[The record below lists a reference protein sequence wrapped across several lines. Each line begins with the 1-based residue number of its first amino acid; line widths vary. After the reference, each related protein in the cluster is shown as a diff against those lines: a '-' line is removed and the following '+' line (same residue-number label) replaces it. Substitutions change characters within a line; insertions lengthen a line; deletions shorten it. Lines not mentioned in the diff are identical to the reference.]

1 MLRALILTGCCLLA
15 AAHAR
20 AEDQPP
26 KFAPGATETVDVDVM
41 GLLEGAKK
49 AAEGLGAELQTAA
62 PSDLG
67 GWAEKIETLEDAAR
81 TDPRVR
87 GLLGV
92 GPGKGA
98 SPAAAGQGEKPSY
111 GQARIL
117 VFASLGMPKESLR
130 QIFHDADRFGATVVV
145 RGFVG
150 NSVVKTGEALRAV
163 MPINDA
169 TAPGAGTGASDT
181 AAGQGASDPGLSGPA
196 AAGRGAVAE
205 ADQVFQAPETTSR
218 AGGLAIDPTLF
229 RRFKVEAVPVYVVL
243 AEPLAT
249 CESQGCAEDPL
260 PRHDR
265 IAGNISLEAALEMV
279 ARAKGDAAGQAR
291 VALLDGNADA
301 TATPSVMPS
310 SSVPTGGEP

>member
-1 MLRALILTGCCLLA
+1 MLRALILTGYCLLA

-26 KFAPGATETVDVDVM
+26 RFAPGATGAVGVDVM
-41 GLLEGAKK
+41 GLLEDAKK
-49 AAEGLGAELQTAA
+49 AAEGLREEVQTAT

-87 GLLGV
+87 ALLGV
-92 GPGKGA
+92 DPAKGEA
-98 SPAAAGQGEKPSY
+98 PAEGQGEKPGY
-111 GQARIL
+111 GEARIL
-117 VFASLGMPKESLR
+117 IFASLGMPKESLR
-130 QIFHDADRFGATVVV
+130 QIFRDADRFGATVVL
-145 RGFVG
+145 RGFLG
-150 NSVVKTGEALRAV
+150 NSVVQTGEALREV
-163 MPINDA
+163 MPIDRGA
-169 TAPGAGTGASDT
+169 APGAGTGASDM
-181 AAGQGASDPGLSGPA
+181 AAGQRASDPVLADPA
-196 AAGRGAVAE
+196 AEGGDAVA
-205 ADQVFQAPETTSR
+205 ATASTLPATETPSK

-265 IAGNISLEAALEMV
+265 VAGNISLQAALEMV

-291 VALLDGNADA
+291 VALLDGNADP
-301 TATPSVMPS
+301 TATPSVKPS
-310 SSVPTGGEP
+310 SPVPTGGEP